1 MDIST
6 KIRFSLL
13 HKLVTYLM
21 SGLGLFALSLGTEL
35 SPIAIGLI
43 TVGYFASY
51 FAEGA
56 LLSRPWYGSG
66 WTAAVVLFLAIQ
78 LSRALAGGM
87 TLAIAIEYAAFLQI
101 SRLFNRRTGADYQQ
115 VAVLAFLHLIGATVL
130 STSLTYAVVFFSFVI
145 VTPWMLALS
154 NLRRQIEVHFAAAGH
169 TDKQTEQG
177 IARVLASK
185 RVVGPGYLLGT
196 AALSVPLFVGTLLIF
211 MVAPRVGQGFFNF
224 QRDPAHKMAGFGA
237 QLELGGLGT
246 IAKDPTVVIRITPLQ
261 KWPPRSADTLF
272 RLRGTSFDH
281 YDGRR
286 WTRTL
291 AAPSSLKQSAY
302 YAIARWPDF
311 ENDGRL
317 RIALERFEE
326 KVLFLPEGA
335 VALEI
340 EARAQEQSWSS
351 LRLVRSAGLDIRY
364 LGDDGLGIT
373 YTAYIDPYLQSVYP
387 ANSDDSLGSKSD
399 ALAPYL
405 QLPSGHERILA
416 LARDLSAGAHGE
428 REKIER
434 LVGYLRDSGR
444 FQYSLEQPRVSPSA
458 PLEGFLLEERK
469 GHCEYFSSALAIMLR
484 AVGIAS
490 RNVTGFLGGRYN
502 PYGEYYAVSQGEAH
516 SWVEAFVPGQGWITL
531 DPTPA
536 ASEPWSAAGS
546 VWSDMYALVDALRT
560 RWSSGVV
567 AYDFHTQLRLLRQME
582 SWVNRFSYK
591 IGWYSLKDTSAK
603 REIGNFKTLTLT
615 WIAGLLALV
624 VATGAAIGWRLQVGK
639 RSLTKR
645 VSQTVGLYRE
655 LERALTSR
663 GFPRPDHATPCEH
676 AKSLCE
682 SGFPQLAEVREV
694 TDRYMQARYGDRPL
708 SAGEM
713 KLLRAKI
720 DAVRSGRTTGPKMVL
735 GR

>member
-1 MDIST
+1 MLDTST

-13 HKLVTYLM
+13 HKIVTYLI

-35 SPIAIGLI
+35 SPIALGLMA
-43 TVGYFASY
+43 VGYVASF

-56 LLSRPWYGSG
+56 LLTRPRYGSG
-66 WTAAVVLFLAIQ
+66 WTAAVVLFLAVQ
-78 LSRALAGGM
+78 VGRALVGGM
-87 TLAIAIEYAAFLQI
+87 TLAIAIEFAAFLQI

-115 VAVLAFLHLIGATVL
+115 VAVLAFLHLIAATVL
-130 STSLTYAVVFFSFVI
+130 STSLTYAVVFFCFVI

-154 NLRRQIEVHFAAAGH
+154 NLRRQIEVHFSAAGH
-169 TDKQTEQG
+169 SDQQTEQG

-196 AALSVPLFVGTLLIF
+196 AALSVPLCIGTLLIF

-224 QRDPAHKMAGFGA
+224 QRNPARKVAGFGA

-261 KWPPRSADTLF
+261 KRPPRSADTVF

-291 AAPSSLKQSAY
+291 AGHIPLGQSAY
-302 YAIARWPDF
+302 YAITRWPDF
-311 ENDGRL
+311 EKDRRL
-317 RIALERFEE
+317 RIVLERFEE

-335 VALEI
+335 VAFEI
-340 EARAQEQSWSS
+340 EPRAQERSWSS

-364 LGDDGLGIT
+364 LGDDGLGIM
-373 YTAYIDPYLQSVYP
+373 YTAYIEPATHSVHP
-387 ANSDDSLGSKSD
+387 ANAGASGALEDDT
-399 ALAPYL
+399 LASYL
-405 QLPSGHERILA
+405 QLPAGHERIIA
-416 LARDLSAGAHGE
+416 LARQVSAGAGGD

-444 FQYSLEQPRVSPSA
+444 FRYSLEQPRVSPSA
-458 PLEGFLLEERK
+458 PLEGFLLKERK

-502 PYGEYYAVSQGEAH
+502 PYGGYYAVSQGEAH
-516 SWVEAFVPGQGWITL
+516 SWVEAFVPGRGWVTL

-536 ASEPWSAAGS
+536 AFEPLDGADG
-546 VWSDMYALVDALRT
+546 VWSDMYALMDALQT
-560 RWSSGVV
+560 RWNSSVV
-567 AYDFHTQLRLLRQME
+567 AYDFHTQLRILRTME
-582 SWVNRFSYK
+582 HGFARWRDKF
-591 IGWYSLKDTSAK
+591 GWTRLKDKS
-603 REIGNFKTLTLT
+603 GNQYTGLSDRRTLGL
-615 WIAGLLALV
+615 IALLFAM
-624 VATGAAIGWRLQVGK
+624 VAIAWAAVKWRLQSAK
-639 RSLTKR
+639 HSSTKR

-655 LERALTSR
+655 LERALTIR
-663 GFPRPDHATPCEH
+663 GYPRPDYATPCEH
-676 AKSLCE
+676 AKMLTE
-682 SGFPQLAEVREV
+682 ARFPQVAEVREV
-694 TDRYMQARYGDRPL
+694 TDRYMEARFGDRPM

-720 DAVRSGRTTGPKMVL
+720 DAVRAGRTIDPPRG
-735 GR
+735 